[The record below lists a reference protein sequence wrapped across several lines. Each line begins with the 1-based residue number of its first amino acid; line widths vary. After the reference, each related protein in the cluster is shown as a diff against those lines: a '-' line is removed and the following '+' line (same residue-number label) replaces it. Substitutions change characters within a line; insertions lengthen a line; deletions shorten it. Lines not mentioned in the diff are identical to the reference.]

1 MWVYVAHLFSS
12 VLYFFNIFY
21 HCYVL
26 DPMLSVFLQCQCLI
40 AASGFQFEDS
50 KVVIRGFKS
59 HDRQYNDQMKTIQSI
74 SQKTKEWATT
84 KSRETT
90 M

>member
-1 MWVYVAHLFSS
+1 
-12 VLYFFNIFY
+12 
-21 HCYVL
+21 
-26 DPMLSVFLQCQCLI
+26 MLSVFLQCQCLI
-40 AASGFQFEDS
+40 AASGLQFEDS
-50 KVVIRGFKS
+50 KVVIRGLKA

>member
-1 MWVYVAHLFSS
+1 
-12 VLYFFNIFY
+12 
-21 HCYVL
+21 
-26 DPMLSVFLQCQCLI
+26 MLCLGPNVVCVSAMSMFD

-59 HDRQYNDQMKTIQSI
+59 HDKQYNDQMKTIQSI

>member
-1 MWVYVAHLFSS
+1 
-12 VLYFFNIFY
+12 
-21 HCYVL
+21 
-26 DPMLSVFLQCQCLI
+26 MLSVFLQCQCLI

-74 SQKTKEWATT
+74 SQKTKEPQKAG
-84 KSRETT
+84 RQQCD
-90 M
+90 MNV

>member
-1 MWVYVAHLFSS
+1 LNLQTENLKRQS
-12 VLYFFNIFY
+12 NI
-21 HCYVL
+21 
-26 DPMLSVFLQCQCLI
+26 DI
-40 AASGFQFEDS
+40 AETQTTLGPRHNND
-50 KVVIRGFKS
+50 KKKIKK
-59 HDRQYNDQMKTIQSI
+59 YNTMKTIQSI

>member
-1 MWVYVAHLFSS
+1 ME
-12 VLYFFNIFY
+12 
-21 HCYVL
+21 
-26 DPMLSVFLQCQCLI
+26 CQCLI
-40 AASGFQFEDS
+40 AASGFQFENS

-74 SQKTKEWATT
+74 SQKTKKLATT
-84 KSRETT
+84 KIRETT

>member
-1 MWVYVAHLFSS
+1 MTDVTSGAGTAYTFISHCCLPAFCA
-12 VLYFFNIFY
+12 
-21 HCYVL
+21 CYVL

-50 KVVIRGFKS
+50 KVVIRGFNS
-59 HDRQYNDQMKTIQSI
+59 HDRQYNDQMKTMQSI
-74 SQKTKEWATT
+74 SQKTKEWV
-84 KSRETT
+84 SYQY